1 MIRLKEKRKNSR
13 GERSPRR
20 QDWPGG
26 GKTWGGYTDI
36 WTAGFSRRELL
47 HLRLTEYSCLHSQ

>member
-1 MIRLKEKRKNSR
+1 MIRLKEKRKNR
-13 GERSPRR
+13 GECSPRR

-26 GKTWGGYTDI
+26 GKTWGRHTDI

-47 HLRLTEYSCLHSQ
+47 HLHLIENSCPHNQ